1 MIKRIVC
8 WIFVLLSSLQLSA
21 QDKTYHGDGID
32 TYLEYSPWLAV
43 YALKALSVESA
54 SSWKRLLVNSAL
66 SYVVAAGSVQF
77 LKTTIHERRP
87 DGTNNRS
94 FPSGHAA
101 ISFAGANV
109 LHHEYGKLSPW
120 ISVGGFAAATFVSV
134 DRVVR
139 NRHHWYDVAA
149 GAAIGYLS
157 TELGYRLGDLI
168 TGERSRYDISVSP
181 QGLSMAVRF

>member
-1 MIKRIVC
+1 MMKKIVC
-8 WIFVLLSSLQLSA
+8 RMFVVLVSLQLSA
-21 QDKTYHGDGID
+21 QDQKYHGDGID
-32 TYLEYSPWLAV
+32 TYLEYTPWLAV
-43 YALKALSVESA
+43 CTMKALQVESA
-54 SSWKRLLVNSAL
+54 SSWKRLLANSAL
-66 SYVVAAGSVQF
+66 SYVAAAGTVQL
-77 LKTTIHERRP
+77 LKTAVREHRP
-87 DGTNNRS
+87 DGADNRS

-120 ISVGGFAAATFVSV
+120 ISVGGFAVAAFVSV

-149 GAAIGYLS
+149 GAAIGYLA
-157 TELGYRLGDLI
+157 TEFGYRLGDLI

-181 QGLSMAVRF
+181 EGLSMVMRF